1 VENRRKKTIKE
12 KKIKGIKKVK
22 KSKNRRID

>member
-1 VENRRKKTIKE
+1 VENRRKQTINE